1 MNYSIHSIHNYRKNR
16 KGMPMT
22 ASHYILQKFMEF
34 KKSLMYRIMS
44 NDEFIE
50 TIEAFVDE
58 ISKYLFMEWDD
69 RLTGFLICA
78 IYDLLLYNG
87 RLFGTAGE
95 LTDMFYVYL
104 SMDEPYIDSEIYKL
118 IDIQYSNDH
127 YVDIMIH
134 DKMPSI
140 YAKEYISGRYDLYN
154 IL

>member
-1 MNYSIHSIHNYRKNR
+1 MNYSIQAIHNYRKNR
-16 KGMPMT
+16 KGMPTT

-44 NDEFIE
+44 NDEFVE
-50 TIEAFVDE
+50 TIEEFVDE

-69 RLTGFLICA
+69 RLTGFLSCA
-78 IYDLLLYNG
+78 IYDLFLYNG

-127 YVDIMIH
+127 YVDIMIY
-134 DKMPSI
+134 DKMPII

>member
-1 MNYSIHSIHNYRKNR
+1 MSYSIQAIHNYRKNR

-44 NDEFIE
+44 NDELVEEIE
-50 TIEAFVDE
+50 KSVSSLEE
-58 ISKYLFMEWDD
+58 YLFMEWEN
-69 RLTGFLICA
+69 RLAGLLTCA
-78 IYDLLLYNG
+78 IYDLLLYDG
-87 RLFGTAGE
+87 RLFGSAGE
-95 LTDMFYVYL
+95 LCSIFYIRAP
-104 SMDEPYIDSEIYKL
+104 DIDSEIYKL

-127 YVDIMIH
+127 YVDIMIY

-140 YAKEYISGRYDLYN
+140 YAKEYILNRYDIYD